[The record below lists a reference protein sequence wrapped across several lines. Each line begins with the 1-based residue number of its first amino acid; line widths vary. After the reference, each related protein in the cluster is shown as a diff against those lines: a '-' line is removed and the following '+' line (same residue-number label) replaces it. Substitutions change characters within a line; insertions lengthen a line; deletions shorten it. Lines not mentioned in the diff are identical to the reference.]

1 MLLQVIFQHLNP
13 YRTHM
18 SMKCIQVFILEMILS
33 EFLSKMVVSS
43 ADFLTGLYPIAVNT
57 LLCVS
62 FSQVSEDT

>member
-1 MLLQVIFQHLNP
+1 
-13 YRTHM
+13 M